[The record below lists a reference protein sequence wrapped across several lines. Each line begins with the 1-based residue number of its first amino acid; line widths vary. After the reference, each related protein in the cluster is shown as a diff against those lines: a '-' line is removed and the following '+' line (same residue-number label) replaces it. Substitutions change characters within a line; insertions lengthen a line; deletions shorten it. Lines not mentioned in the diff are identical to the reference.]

1 MPLITLLTDFGLA
14 DEYVGLMK
22 GVILSI
28 NPLAK
33 IIDLTHQIDPQDIV
47 QAAYTI
53 KSSYKYF
60 PKGTI
65 HVLVVDPGVGSSRSV
80 IALEKDGHIFLAPDN
95 GLLALLIN
103 SKKDDFIISVDN
115 SKYFLKNISR
125 TFHGRD
131 IFAPVAAHMTN
142 GVKLHEIGSPIDG
155 EKLTQIKMPVPHTL
169 SGGGIKGSVIFID
182 RFGNLITNIDADLI
196 EKNINQKKNSDIKI
210 ILGNKIIHGLSNNY
224 KSVNIQSPLAIIGS
238 KGYLEISVN
247 CGNAKQ
253 YFKAQKGDKV
263 MINTHQQNHGF
274 IK

>member
-103 SKKDDFIISVDN
+103 SKKDNFIISVDN

-224 KSVNIQSPLAIIGS
+224 KSVNIQSSLAIIGS

-247 CGNAKQ
+247 YGNAKQ

-263 MINTHQQNHGF
+263 IIHTINK
-274 IK
+274 IMA

>member
-65 HVLVVDPGVGSSRSV
+65 HVLVVDPGVGTCRPV
-80 IALEKDGHIFLAPDN
+80 IALEKEGHIFLAPDN
-95 GLLALLIN
+95 GLLSLLIN
-103 SKKDDFIISVDN
+103 GKKDNCIISVNN

-131 IFAPVAAHMTN
+131 IFAPIAAHITK
-142 GVKLHEIGSPIDG
+142 GVKLHEMGYPIDKK
-155 EKLTQIKMPVPHTL
+155 KLVQTKIPVPYTL
-169 SGGGIKGSVIFID
+169 FDGGIEGSIIFID
-182 RFGNLITNIDADLI
+182 RFGNLITNIDAGFMD
-196 EKNINQKKNSDIKI
+196 KNIKSKKDNNIKV
-210 ILGNKIIHGLSNNY
+210 ILGNKEIHGLSDNY

-238 KGYLEISVN
+238 KRCLEISVN
-247 CGNAKQ
+247 CGNAKE
-253 YFKAQKGDKV
+253 YFKAEKGDKV
-263 MINTHQQNHGF
+263 RAYTYQ
-274 IK
+274 

>member
-65 HVLVVDPGVGSSRSV
+65 HLLVVDPGVGTCRSV

-95 GLLALLIN
+95 GLLTLLIN
-103 SKKDDFIISVDN
+103 DKKDDFIISVDN

-131 IFAPVAAHMTN
+131 IFAPVAAHITK
-142 GVKLHEIGSPIDG
+142 GVKLHEMGSPIDKK
-155 EKLTQIKMPVPHTL
+155 KLAKIKIPVPSTL
-169 SGGGIKGSVIFID
+169 SDGGIKGSIIFID
-182 RFGNLITNIDADLI
+182 HFGNLITNIDTDFLK
-196 EKNINQKKNSDIKI
+196 KNINPKKNNNIKI
-210 ILGNKIIHGLSNNY
+210 ILGNKKIQGLSNNY
-224 KSVNIQSPLAIIGS
+224 KSVNMQSPLAIIGS
-238 KGYLEISVN
+238 KGYLEVSVN

-253 YFKAQKGDKV
+253 YFTAEKGDEV
-263 MINTHQQNHGF
+263 RILD
-274 IK
+274 